1 MASGTAAS
9 VKLYATGLQRPRVLA
24 VKIEL
29 MSACG
34 TFETWRRT
42 LRVSVYRGRPEVTG
56 RSSKWRF
63 WPQAEMAHCSN
74 PRLFEANSGPYQS
87 SGLIDM
93 VPALGLWA
101 GMRRRDFI
109 QLIAARQQV
118 GLAQLTRSSGQNG
131 ESDFLVHLA
140 CLQLPHT
147 VWRRSALE

>member
-1 MASGTAAS
+1 MA
-9 VKLYATGLQRPRVLA
+9 LHFRVH
-24 VKIEL
+24 
-29 MSACG
+29 
-34 TFETWRRT
+34 
-42 LRVSVYRGRPEVTG
+42 
-56 RSSKWRF
+56 
-63 WPQAEMAHCSN
+63 QAEMAHRSN
-74 PRLFEANSGPYQS
+74 PRLFEANSGPIKVQGWS
-87 SGLIDM
+87 IWCL
-93 VPALGLWA
+93 LGGFWA